1 MDTHD
6 PDSNILTGSRRARCR
21 ETGTPGSEGRSW
33 ETDDRKIDTAP
44 RTDPN
49 HDHGYRIRWRS
60 GRWEF
65 RRPDGTAIP
74 TTAALSGNTESL
86 IEINTRARLRIDRS
100 TLTPDW
106 DGDRLDPEPILDALL
121 PRWIKTA
128 A

>member
-1 MDTHD
+1 V
-6 PDSNILTGSRRARCR
+6 L
-21 ETGTPGSEGRSW
+21 SW
-33 ETDDRKIDTAP
+33 LSGG
-44 RTDPN
+44 RTDLDN
-49 HDHGYRIRWRS
+49 LILVCSFHHRVIHDHGYRIQWRS

-65 RRPDGTAIP
+65 RRPDGTPIP
-74 TTAALSGNTESL
+74 TTGAALSGTTESL